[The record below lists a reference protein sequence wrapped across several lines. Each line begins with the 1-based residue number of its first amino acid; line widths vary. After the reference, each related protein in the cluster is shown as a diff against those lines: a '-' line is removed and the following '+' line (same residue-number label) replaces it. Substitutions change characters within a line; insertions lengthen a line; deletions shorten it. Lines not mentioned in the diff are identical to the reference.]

1 MPPRNKI
8 LLAAVLLFSVLVSS
22 VLADTNVTPGASATL
37 SVTADGT
44 APFTYTW
51 TKDGGTTPLSTAAT
65 LAIASMAQKDVGTYT
80 VKVSNSAG
88 STTASIT
95 LAMKVMPPSNAN
107 ISLVEKLIAWIKAF
121 WNKQPT

>member
-1 MPPRNKI
+1 MPPRNKTI
-8 LLAAVLLFSVLVSS
+8 LAAFLLLFVLASS
-22 VLADTNVTPGASATL
+22 VFADTAVTPGASATL

-44 APFTYTW
+44 APFTYAW
-51 TKDGGTTPLSTAAT
+51 TKDGGTTLLGTAAT
-65 LAIASMAQKDVGTYT
+65 LAITGMAQKDVGVYV

-88 STTASIT
+88 STTATIT
-95 LAMKVMPPSNAN
+95 LSLKVLPPSNAN